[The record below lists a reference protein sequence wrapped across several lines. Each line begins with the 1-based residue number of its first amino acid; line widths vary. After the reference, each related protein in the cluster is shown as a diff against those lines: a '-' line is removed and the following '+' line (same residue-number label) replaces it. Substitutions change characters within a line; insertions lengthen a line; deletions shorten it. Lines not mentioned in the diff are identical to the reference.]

1 MGWARFFLKIDD
13 ELLQQDPGLN
23 QTLISS
29 GTSISQFFTQDKWE
43 RHRSISRYIR
53 HLQTLFTSMVFV
65 RTLEPIVCVT
75 VVAMALT
82 FWNVHW
88 PQYALSISPIPH
100 TLLGTVL
107 GLLLVFRTN
116 SSYARFDEGRRLTG
130 AMVTNLR
137 DVVRY
142 CSVWVAANNR
152 ARAEKIAKLA
162 VAFAYCVKS
171 HTRRGRTR
179 DDADDPT
186 RFEDDPSEA
195 VSRLADQADR
205 EKLLSAR
212 HKPLRALMLLSAHL
226 KASFEEEEIPWHLH
240 QECEQRLTDLGR
252 SLGGCERLLSTPI
265 PLSYTRHTSRTL
277 ALWLLFLPLALWSS
291 MGPCVV
297 PAMFVITYLLLGI
310 DEIGIQVRPS
320 AGAGD
325 TAPAPVRR
333 ATDRCVS
340 FGFPSPPSTRASD
353 RGALLHAAAP
363 AAVRGLRARGRG
375 DYGGGRRG
383 GGMTR
388 RRGSSLPVVAG
399 AQSPSP

>member
-13 ELLQQDPGLN
+13 DLLTRDPGLN

-65 RTLEPIVCVT
+65 RTLEPIACVT
-75 VVAMALT
+75 GVALALT
-82 FWNVHW
+82 VWNVW
-88 PQYALSISPIPH
+88 LPQYTLSISPIPH

-137 DVVRY
+137 EVVRFS
-142 CSVWVAANNR
+142 SVWIATKNTDR
-152 ARAEKIAKLA
+152 AHKIAKLA
-162 VAFAYCVKS
+162 VAFAYCLKS

-179 DDADDPT
+179 DDLDDPT
-186 RFEDDPSEA
+186 RFEDDPS
-195 VSRLADQADR
+195 VPVQRLVDEVDS
-205 EKLLSAR
+205 EKLLSSR
-212 HKPLRALMLLSAHL
+212 HRPLRALMLHSSHL
-226 KASFEEEEIPWHLH
+226 KESFEAEELPWHIH
-240 QECEQRLTDLGR
+240 QECEQRLTELGR

-297 PAMFVITYLLLGI
+297 PAMFVTTYLLLGI
-310 DEIGIQVRPS
+310 DEIGIQIEEPFCTLPLQPQCEAFERVAAEIMA
-320 AGAGD
+320 AGEA
-325 TAPAPVRR
+325 
-333 ATDRCVS
+333 
-340 FGFPSPPSTRASD
+340 
-353 RGALLHAAAP
+353 
-363 AAVRGLRARGRG
+363 
-375 DYGGGRRG
+375 
-383 GGMTR
+383 
-388 RRGSSLPVVAG
+388 
-399 AQSPSP
+399 